1 MLRPIRTLFRLLA
14 IARTLARHD
23 ALAALEVLQVAPS
36 LLWFARLG
44 SRRDVAGRP
53 GQKLARALTEL
64 GPTFIKLGQF
74 LSTRADLLGEQIAA
88 DLSELQDRLPPF
100 DSRHARA
107 TIESELGRPI
117 DELFSR
123 FEDSPVSAAS
133 IAQVHL
139 AQVRPTAIKDHD
151 RPSEDAPADAPEDAP
166 ADAPEDAP
174 ADAPEDAPEDTSNSS
189 ASEASAASTSAAGA
203 AAFGDL
209 VDPVEDWRGREV
221 AVKVLRP
228 GVEQAFARDLDL
240 FYTVADVVERTR
252 PKLRRLKPREVVGV
266 FEETVK
272 LEMDLRMEAAAASE
286 LRANFADDPD
296 YHVPAIDWQLTSR
309 RVLTLERVGGIPL
322 DDRDALTAA
331 GHDLTEVLTKAA
343 TIFFKQVFR
352 DGLFHGDQHPGNMW
366 VDPDGNIVAV
376 DFGIMGRLDRRTRYY
391 LADMLLATLARDYRR
406 LAEVHVEAGYLP
418 QGHPPDIFAQALRSV
433 CEPIFGRP
441 LNQISFARLLAQLLQ
456 LTESFDMPVQP
467 QLLLLQKNMLMA
479 EGISRSLDPGLNI
492 WVLAQP
498 LIVDWVRENRG
509 PEARLKDAAQDLGES
524 LQRLPRIL
532 SEVERASGQIARDG
546 LRLDPDSAKSLSS
559 AGRDRGSRIALL
571 IAAVALVAAI
581 IALI

>member
-1 MLRPIRTLFRLLA
+1 MLRPIRTLFRLLV

-64 GPTFIKLGQF
+64 GPSFIKLGQF
-74 LSTRADLLGEQIAA
+74 LSTRADLLGEQLAA

-100 DSRHARA
+100 DSRDARA

-123 FEDSPVSAAS
+123 FEDAPVSAAS

-139 AQVRPTAIKDHD
+139 AQVHLAQVHPAHVHPAHVHPAGVKDDD
-151 RPSEDAPADAPEDAP
+151 RPSQ
-166 ADAPEDAP
+166 
-174 ADAPEDAPEDTSNSS
+174 DAPEDAPENVGASS
-189 ASEASAASTSAAGA
+189 APEAAAAAAGA
-203 AAFGDL
+203 AVLGDL
-209 VDPVEDWRGREV
+209 VNPVEDWRGREV

-240 FYTVADVVERTR
+240 FYTVADVVERTQ

-322 DDRDALTAA
+322 DDRDALIAA
-331 GHDLTEVLTKAA
+331 GHNLTEVLTKAA

-376 DFGIMGRLDRRTRYY
+376 DFGIMGRLDRRTRYF

-406 LAEVHVEAGYLP
+406 LAEVHVAAGYLP

-433 CEPIFGRP
+433 CEPIFGRS

-524 LQRLPRIL
+524 LQRLPRLL

-546 LRLDPDSAKSLSS
+546 LRLDPDSAKSFGS

-571 IAAVALVAAI
+571 IAAVALVAAV